1 MYAQVRTLKLNLE
14 QRYQITLSVTSPLY
28 PWVVRHAQWLMNR
41 YLQKSDG
48 FTPYEKRWGKKCVGS
63 LCNFGETVQF
73 RKLGMPKA
81 EPSFTFGIWLGRCA
95 ESDVHFVADALG
107 VFKTRSVRRLVP
119 SKQMSR
125 SLLLSVQA
133 TPWDPTGS
141 KRVETDHFILP
152 ADPALP
158 SQGAPSTTEA
168 ESTLTQGQTTPTKD
182 QRTQETL
189 ETT

>member
-1 MYAQVRTLKLNLE
+1 
-14 QRYQITLSVTSPLY
+14 
-28 PWVVRHAQWLMNR
+28 
-41 YLQKSDG
+41 
-48 FTPYEKRWGKKCVGS
+48 
-63 LCNFGETVQF
+63 
-73 RKLGMPKA
+73 
-81 EPSFTFGIWLGRCA
+81 
-95 ESDVHFVADALG
+95 
-107 VFKTRSVRRLVP
+107 
-119 SKQMSR
+119 MSR

-168 ESTLTQGQTTPTKD
+168 ESTLTQGQTTPKD